1 MEQIVVPTTAAPL
14 TLAEAPSPFTPRV
27 LNAGF
32 IIALVLAGLC
42 LLLAGWYMLSFQ
54 HTTGYAV
61 NEVVE
66 KTVTTPKQPVS
77 PKDALFNDPEAARY
91 KYETLR
97 LSLSIHMYIARILL
111 LSCGI
116 LVGLAFGFLGFSL
129 FLIGVKGNVDAT
141 LNANERYKLQLARL
155 SPGLFVILC
164 AAILT
169 GACATRTLPVSL
181 SQKGDNGNS
190 FELPNLQGPLDTPRL
205 DSLNK
210 NSAFDKPDTSMPQ

>member
-1 MEQIVVPTTAAPL
+1 MVQTVVPISTEPTS
-14 TLAEAPSPFTPRV
+14 TSEVSGPFTPRV

-54 HTTGYAV
+54 STTSYAV

-66 KTVTTPKQPVS
+66 KTVAAPKQS
-77 PKDALFNDPEAARY
+77 ASNQAIFNDLEAARY

-141 LNANERYKLQLARL
+141 LNANERYKLQIARL

-164 AAILT
+164 SAILT
-169 GACATRTLPVSL
+169 GACATRTLPVSM
-181 SQKGDNGNS
+181 SQKNGDENS
-190 FELPNLQGPLDTPRL
+190 FELPKLEAPVDKQPDTSKEKSVFER
-205 DSLNK
+205 
-210 NSAFDKPDTSMPQ
+210 PDTSMPQ

>member
-1 MEQIVVPTTAAPL
+1 MDNTNLPIPKPT
-14 TLAEAPSPFTPRV
+14 AETFGPFTPRV

-32 IIALVLAGLC
+32 IIALILAGLC
-42 LLLAGWYMLSFQ
+42 LILAGWYMLTFQ
-54 HTTGYAV
+54 STTSYAV
-61 NEVVE
+61 NTVVE
-66 KTVTTPKQPVS
+66 QTVKHADVIH
-77 PKDALFNDPEAARY
+77 DPEAERY

-129 FLIGVKGNVDAT
+129 FLIGVKGTVDAT
-141 LNANERYKLQLARL
+141 LSSNEKYKLQVARL

-164 AAILT
+164 SAILT
-169 GACATRTLPVSL
+169 GVCATRTLPVSL

-190 FELPNLQGPLDTPRL
+190 FELPKLEVPKD
-205 DSLNK
+205 
-210 NSAFDKPDTSMPQ
+210 SAFEKRDTSMPQ